1 MASGCDGVEP
11 GRKKKGGNTVLQVA
25 QTNRA
30 AGILATLLVLRCIN
44 SQKMKKYDKSG
55 SGLLDGIGPTTKLK
69 ASMQLYALF
78 ILTNQAF

>member
-1 MASGCDGVEP
+1 MELNRGEG
-11 GRKKKGGNTVLQVA
+11 KKEVDTVLQAA
-25 QTNRA
+25 QTSRA

-44 SQKMKKYDKSG
+44 FQRMKKYDKSG

-78 ILTNQAF
+78 TLTIQAFRGRS